1 MFLKGRKSGYTK
13 SLLAGLAVSFLILV
27 ASVIIADDSDAV
39 QTDPTDIEE
48 GDFAYTI
55 NYSNHTATV
64 RGLSSE
70 GMAKNS
76 VTIPASFTYNSFT
89 YTVTSINAEAF
100 LNQTG
105 LTSIK
110 ISGNTS
116 INARA
121 FAGCSS
127 LISIQLKD
135 TTSVASDSFEGCTS
149 LSSVV
154 FFGNA
159 VDYTSIINSLPNT
172 ISSVAFQSTSPVDL
186 ESITS
191 VNHITKI
198 GILDSSTSHLMGDLI
213 FKNTSGVNIENAID
227 LNGKVFSMN
236 TRTEWI
242 QIATILPSD
251 SNVKYEVNR
260 TNMTASVI
268 GLESAHVTGA
278 IIDEYYVSEG
288 ALFEVTSIKEFKNY
302 TSVESITIPNSVM
315 SINDSAFSGCTGLT
329 SITLPDQLT
338 TINPGTFHGCTGL
351 NGITIPDTV
360 TSIGDGA
367 FTSCTGLTTIDLPDD
382 LTFIGNGAFNGCSSL
397 TSITLPDEL
406 ITIDEYSFFDTGLTS
421 VTIPRNVTT
430 FGTAAFSDCSSLTDI
445 FVDDANTHFKDV
457 DGVAYSADGTTLVQ
471 YPCGRTG
478 SFIVPD
484 GVTAVESNAFS
495 WSNVSSVTIPDSIA
509 LLDSYAFAYC
519 DSLSSVI
526 MPDDIDSI
534 HLTAFSSDDLSYL
547 MIKGNAS
554 SSVTDYSD
562 ILSLFSTVTTVVV
575 DSPAAVDLTK
585 ISNVGTVTKFFLTE
599 RATATTGLTLKA
611 GGNEI
616 TDPAERATKSYTTA
630 DAGRIIWD
638 AVATTVIPKA
648 AVGLVYNGSLQTGVP
663 FGTVYSITS
672 GNQGTYPGTYT
683 ATAVLADGFWS
694 DGTDD
699 NKTIT
704 WTMAKA
710 TLTAVYTGETIE
722 FGTSP
727 DLNVT
732 VTGFVGGETELTADG
747 YTAPTIGSAGTA
759 VGTYTLTPSG
769 GAADNYDFTYTAGT
783 LTIAEAEGPDDGG
796 GDQNEDRTLLY
807 AGIGVAA
814 VAVIAALGLMIL
826 RRP

>member
-27 ASVIIADDSDAV
+27 ASVIIADDSNAV

-329 SITLPDQLT
+329 SITLPNQLT

-351 NGITIPDTV
+351 NSITIPDTV

-457 DGVAYSADGTTLVQ
+457 DGVAYSADGTALVQ

-638 AVATTVIPKA
+638 AVATTAIPKA

-663 FGTVYSITS
+663 FGTAYSITS

-694 DGTDD
+694 DGTED

-783 LTIAEAEGPDDGG
+783 LTIAEAEDPDDGG

>member
-1 MFLKGRKSGYTK
+1 
-13 SLLAGLAVSFLILV
+13 
-27 ASVIIADDSDAV
+27 
-39 QTDPTDIEE
+39 
-48 GDFAYTI
+48 
-55 NYSNHTATV
+55 
-64 RGLSSE
+64 
-70 GMAKNS
+70 
-76 VTIPASFTYNSFT
+76 
-89 YTVTSINAEAF
+89 
-100 LNQTG
+100 
-105 LTSIK
+105 
-110 ISGNTS
+110 
-116 INARA
+116 
-121 FAGCSS
+121 
-127 LISIQLKD
+127 
-135 TTSVASDSFEGCTS
+135 
-149 LSSVV
+149 
-154 FFGNA
+154 
-159 VDYTSIINSLPNT
+159 
-172 ISSVAFQSTSPVDL
+172 
-186 ESITS
+186 
-191 VNHITKI
+191 
-198 GILDSSTSHLMGDLI
+198 
-213 FKNTSGVNIENAID
+213 
-227 LNGKVFSMN
+227 
-236 TRTEWI
+236 
-242 QIATILPSD
+242 
-251 SNVKYEVNR
+251 
-260 TNMTASVI
+260 
-268 GLESAHVTGA
+268 
-278 IIDEYYVSEG
+278 
-288 ALFEVTSIKEFKNY
+288 
-302 TSVESITIPNSVM
+302 
-315 SINDSAFSGCTGLT
+315 
-329 SITLPDQLT
+329 
-338 TINPGTFHGCTGL
+338 
-351 NGITIPDTV
+351 
-360 TSIGDGA
+360 
-367 FTSCTGLTTIDLPDD
+367 
-382 LTFIGNGAFNGCSSL
+382 
-397 TSITLPDEL
+397 
-406 ITIDEYSFFDTGLTS
+406 
-421 VTIPRNVTT
+421 
-430 FGTAAFSDCSSLTDI
+430 
-445 FVDDANTHFKDV
+445 
-457 DGVAYSADGTTLVQ
+457 
-471 YPCGRTG
+471 
-478 SFIVPD
+478 
-484 GVTAVESNAFS
+484 
-495 WSNVSSVTIPDSIA
+495 
-509 LLDSYAFAYC
+509 
-519 DSLSSVI
+519 

-534 HLTAFSSDDLSYL
+534 HLTAFSNDDLSYL

-663 FGTVYSITS
+663 FGTAYSITS

-783 LTIAEAEGPDDGG
+783 LTIAEAEDRDDGG

>member
-1 MFLKGRKSGYTK
+1 
-13 SLLAGLAVSFLILV
+13 
-27 ASVIIADDSDAV
+27 
-39 QTDPTDIEE
+39 
-48 GDFAYTI
+48 
-55 NYSNHTATV
+55 
-64 RGLSSE
+64 
-70 GMAKNS
+70 
-76 VTIPASFTYNSFT
+76 
-89 YTVTSINAEAF
+89 
-100 LNQTG
+100 
-105 LTSIK
+105 
-110 ISGNTS
+110 
-116 INARA
+116 
-121 FAGCSS
+121 
-127 LISIQLKD
+127 
-135 TTSVASDSFEGCTS
+135 
-149 LSSVV
+149 
-154 FFGNA
+154 
-159 VDYTSIINSLPNT
+159 
-172 ISSVAFQSTSPVDL
+172 
-186 ESITS
+186 
-191 VNHITKI
+191 
-198 GILDSSTSHLMGDLI
+198 
-213 FKNTSGVNIENAID
+213 
-227 LNGKVFSMN
+227 
-236 TRTEWI
+236 
-242 QIATILPSD
+242 
-251 SNVKYEVNR
+251 
-260 TNMTASVI
+260 
-268 GLESAHVTGA
+268 
-278 IIDEYYVSEG
+278 
-288 ALFEVTSIKEFKNY
+288 
-302 TSVESITIPNSVM
+302 
-315 SINDSAFSGCTGLT
+315 
-329 SITLPDQLT
+329 
-338 TINPGTFHGCTGL
+338 
-351 NGITIPDTV
+351 
-360 TSIGDGA
+360 
-367 FTSCTGLTTIDLPDD
+367 
-382 LTFIGNGAFNGCSSL
+382 
-397 TSITLPDEL
+397 
-406 ITIDEYSFFDTGLTS
+406 
-421 VTIPRNVTT
+421 
-430 FGTAAFSDCSSLTDI
+430 
-445 FVDDANTHFKDV
+445 
-457 DGVAYSADGTTLVQ
+457 
-471 YPCGRTG
+471 
-478 SFIVPD
+478 
-484 GVTAVESNAFS
+484 
-495 WSNVSSVTIPDSIA
+495 
-509 LLDSYAFAYC
+509 
-519 DSLSSVI
+519 
-526 MPDDIDSI
+526 MPDDIDNI
-534 HLTAFSSDDLSYL
+534 HLTAFTNDNLSYL

-648 AVGLVYNGSLQTGVP
+648 AAGLVYNGSLQTGVP

-747 YTAPTIGSAGTA
+747 YTAPTIGSADTA